1 VPPLSGAG
9 AFPPGPVV
17 KICGLTRAEDV
28 IAARDL
34 GAWALGFVF
43 APSPRRLAPDAARRL
58 IERAAETAPSAP
70 ELVQASADDQGAF
83 AFPAFPAAASLAVGV
98 FGDVAAEEVARTVEQ
113 VGLDAVQ
120 LHGRSG
126 PSAGSVRQAL
136 AGWERPLRLAGG
148 RRAETPQGILIIQA
162 VPVDA
167 HESDPRTLRERIE
180 RARAD
185 ADLILLDSREAGRF
199 GGTGAPFPWGL
210 AAEAAAGSPLL
221 VAGGIGPDNARAALE
236 RSAAWGVDVSSG
248 VEVSPGVKDV
258 RLMEQLFVRL
268 AESGATG
275 RCAGGRV
282 GGCIEGR
289 DAALAQDRGDAQGD
303 DEDQLLKG
311 PRT

>member
-1 VPPLSGAG
+1 
-9 AFPPGPVV
+9 VV

-28 IAARDL
+28 IVARDL
-34 GAWALGFVF
+34 GAWGLGFVF
-43 APSPRRLAPDAARRL
+43 ALSPRRLTPDAARGL
-58 IERAAETAPSAP
+58 IERVAKTAPPAP
-70 ELVQASADDQGAF
+70 ELIRVSADDQGAF
-83 AFPAFPAAASLAVGV
+83 PAASLAVGV
-98 FGDVAAEEVARTVEQ
+98 FGDIPAAEVARIVEQ

-148 RRAETPQGILIIQA
+148 RRTAPPQGILIIQA
-162 VPVDA
+162 VPVDS
-167 HESDPRTLRERIE
+167 HEPDQPTLRERIE
-180 RARAD
+180 RACAD

-199 GGTGAPFPWGL
+199 GGTGTPFPWGL
-210 AAEAAAGSPLL
+210 AAEAAAGSPVL

-248 VEVSPGVKDV
+248 VEASPGLKDV
-258 RLMEQLFVRL
+258 RLMEKLFIRV
-268 AESGATG
+268 AESRAAG
-275 RCAGGRV
+275 RRAGGRV
-282 GGCIEGR
+282 GGCTEGR
-289 DAALAQDRGDAQGD
+289 DTARAHDSSDAQGD